1 MKMNINKACDL
12 KSISV
17 FPPNLS
23 RGSSIGPLEP
33 QASRSQQS
41 QQLRSQQSQQSFS
54 QGPSSYSQRG
64 CFSQRTQGS
73 VDELAISDQ
82 RFSSQERDHSLKK
95 VNCLPPISHRRDDSQ
110 LVAYR
115 SSSGLQRRWSSD
127 SVGES
132 KSQLSE
138 EFEQRFR
145 VMETSLSKFGMM
157 LDSIQSDIMQAN
169 RGTKEVLLI
178 TERIQQKLVLQDAS
192 LQQLIKEQ
200 ANFKASL
207 DGGVKSILEEL
218 SKDFSEEKLQSII
231 LMLKAIPEQVES
243 ALQKMQ
249 RDIYR
254 TFTRESQAL
263 SSLEMAEVI
272 VQAPAAPQVK
282 AKENLPE
289 HQGPSAK
296 VLTIIKKPEPID
308 RLPRAP
314 QLKQSKENFPEQRG
328 AEAKRNAISNA
339 TPKRKQPSSRTVE
352 TSLSPKIQVG
362 GWKTV
367 KPEQNTFKK
376 SAARKQVKPEDT
388 RTLFQQGCIVIDS
401 DEDIDGGFS
410 CMLNGDAKGMN
421 KKYLKLDFSGSNG
434 ELVVF
439 VRSEMGEPLGL
450 LQVTVIRGKKLVIR
464 DFKSSDPY
472 VIVKL
477 GTESAKTKVINNCL
491 NPVWDEEVSFTL
503 KDPAAVLS
511 LEVFDKDR
519 FKADDKMGHATL
531 SLQPLISVARLRHIV
546 RVSSGETT
554 LRKVLPDSD
563 NCVSRESTI
572 SCVDGEVVQSVWLK
586 LCAVESGEIELK
598 IKLID
603 RPGTK

>member
-73 VDELAISDQ
+73 VDELVISDQ

-178 TERIQQKLVLQDAS
+178 TERIQQKLILQDTS

-249 RDIYR
+249 RDIYH

-272 VQAPAAPQVK
+272 VQGPAAPQVK

-289 HQGPSAK
+289 HRGPSAK
-296 VLTIIKKPEPID
+296 VLNIMKKPEPID

-314 QLKQSKENFPEQRG
+314 QLTQSKENFPEQRG

-339 TPKRKQPSSRTVE
+339 TPKRKQPSSRTVK

-388 RTLFQQGCIVIDS
+388 RTQFQQGCIVIDS

-410 CMLNGDAKGMN
+410 CMLNGNAKGMN
-421 KKYLKLDFSGSNG
+421 KESLKLDFSGSNG

-491 NPVWDEEVSFTL
+491 NPVWDEELSFTL

-572 SCVDGEVVQSVWLK
+572 SCIDGEVVQSVWLK